1 MSASLCL
8 LCVRDKE
15 MRLKQKNEMKMKI
28 QKKKSFN
35 FTGLRYV
42 AVL

>member
-28 QKKKSFN
+28 QKKNHS
-35 FTGLRYV
+35 TSPACV
-42 AVL
+42 M